1 VNQGVAAWIAGLA
14 TIGGRL
20 GERALD
26 APRRYPREAVAASA
40 WPNRVPRKADLGFHK
55 PDVSMRSASPAG
67 ERVRIEAEALGIEPA
82 GGHRLELDGEQL
94 EVPPC
99 LLGGR
104 VVGEAIRPDLLGGEV
119 RGRLLS

>member
-1 VNQGVAAWIAGLA
+1 MNQGLAGRIAGLA
-14 TIGGRL
+14 RVAGRL
-20 GERALD
+20 GKRALD

-67 ERVRIEAEALGIEPA
+67 ERVRIEAEALGVESA

-94 EVPPC
+94 
-99 LLGGR
+99 R
-104 VVGEAIRPDLLGGEV
+104 T
-119 RGRLLS
+119 